1 MRTATV
7 SNNQLKASGVV
18 WKRLKKVLVLGT
30 IMIGGGTAVGY
41 ALSGDKFVLTA
52 DGLVT
57 QEKVV
62 VASPYEARVRQV
74 LVKPG
79 DRVEAGDKIAV
90 VESAT
95 LSRTLAE
102 LSAEKARIQARVAQL
117 QARQEVVKRL
127 LPLAEQNT
135 IVASNHLD
143 DVMRAKARGLAVE
156 KSLQEMSTL
165 HVTSSERT
173 LSLTAEQVS
182 LDMELKGAREALKE
196 IEGSYANMQSIYA
209 QGVLRAPVAG
219 TIGAVVG
226 SAGEVLAPGT
236 SKVAQIHTGD
246 AYVLAYL
253 PDSYLFDVEE
263 GQPVAV
269 KARGQTITAHIQKVL
284 PVTEALPSEFQ
295 NPNRARTRGQM
306 VRIQLEDKANFA
318 VDQKIE
324 VTSCYVTGC
333 KTGFTDVVRKIGNSV
348 IAWAN
353 GAIQE
358 GRISD
363 ALLTRSDGRPAT

>member
-117 QARQEVVKRL
+117 QGRQEVVKRL

-135 IVASNHLD
+135 TVASNHLD

-269 KARGQTITAHIQKVL
+269 KARGRTITASIEKVL

-306 VRIQLEDKANFA
+306 VRIELEDKANFA

-333 KTGFTDVVRKIGNSV
+333 KTGFTDVVRTIGNSV

-353 GAIQE
+353 NAVHE
-358 GRISD
+358 SRVTE
-363 ALLTRSDGRPAT
+363 ALLKSLGG

>member
-1 MRTATV
+1 V
-7 SNNQLKASGVV
+7 SNNQLQASGVV

-30 IMIGGGTAVGY
+30 VMIGGGSAVAYG
-41 ALSGDKFVLTA
+41 LSGDKFVLTA
-52 DGLVT
+52 DGFVS

-62 VASPYEARVRQV
+62 VASPFDARVRQV

-79 DRVEAGDKIAV
+79 DRVEAGDKIAI

-102 LSAEKARIQARVAQL
+102 LSSEKARHQARVAQL
-117 QARQEVVKRL
+117 QGRQGVIKKL
-127 LPLAEQNT
+127 LPLAEQSAVTAANY
-135 IVASNHLD
+135 LED
-143 DVMRAKARGLAVE
+143 MQQAKSRGLAVE
-156 KSLQEMSTL
+156 KTLQEVSA
-165 HVTSSERT
+165 HSVASSERALT
-173 LSLTAEQVS
+173 LAAEQVS
-182 LDMELKGAREALKE
+182 LETELDGAQGALKE
-196 IEGSYANMQSIYA
+196 IEASYASLQSIYE

-226 SAGEVLAPGT
+226 SVGEVLAPGT
-236 SKVAQIHTGD
+236 SKVAQIHTGEP
-246 AYVLAYL
+246 YVLAYL

-269 KARGQTITAHIQKVL
+269 KARGQTITANIQKVL
-284 PVTEALPSEFQ
+284 PVTEVLPSEFQ

-306 VRIQLEDKANFA
+306 VRIELEDKVNFA

-333 KTGFTDVVRKIGNSV
+333 KTGFTDVVRTIGNAV

-353 GAIQE
+353 EAAHNT
-358 GRISD
+358 RISE
-363 ALLTRSDGRPAT
+363 ALLRRRHGQSQEFN

>member
-1 MRTATV
+1 M
-7 SNNQLKASGVV
+7 SDNQLQASSVV

-30 IMIGGGTAVGY
+30 VMIGGGSAVAYG
-41 ALSGDKFVLTA
+41 LSGDKFVLTA
-52 DGLVT
+52 DGLVA

-62 VASPYEARVRQV
+62 VASPFDARVRQV

-79 DRVEAGDKIAV
+79 DHVEAGDRIAV

-95 LSRTLAE
+95 LSRTMAE
-102 LSAEKARIQARVAQL
+102 LSSEKARLQARVAQL
-117 QARQEVVKRL
+117 QGRQRVVKRL
-127 LPLAEQNT
+127 LPLVEQNAM
-135 IVASNHLD
+135 VAAEYLED
-143 DVMRAKARGLAVE
+143 MQQAKSRGLAVE
-156 KSLQEMSTL
+156 KTLQEVSTQSL
-165 HVTSSERT
+165 ASSERALT
-173 LSLTAEQVS
+173 LSAEQAS
-182 LDMELKGAREALKE
+182 LDTELNGAQEALKE
-196 IEGSYANMQSIYA
+196 IQASYANLQSIYE
-209 QGVLRAPVAG
+209 QGVLRAPVTG
-219 TIGAVVG
+219 TIGATVG
-226 SAGEVLAPGT
+226 SVGEVLAPGT
-236 SKVAQIHTGD
+236 SKVAQIHTGEP
-246 AYVLAYL
+246 YVLAYL

-306 VRIQLEDKANFA
+306 VRIQLEDKVNFA